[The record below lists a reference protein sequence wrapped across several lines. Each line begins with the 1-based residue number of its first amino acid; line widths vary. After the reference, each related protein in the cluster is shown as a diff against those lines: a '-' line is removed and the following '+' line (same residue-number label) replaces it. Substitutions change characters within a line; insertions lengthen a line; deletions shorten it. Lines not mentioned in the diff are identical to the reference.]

1 VAPTFIWTDGTRPSL
16 SDTAAEDRPG
26 LAQVID
32 LLQHVAAKGVTERRD
47 TQVSTFVTLSLDE
60 LMILVTEVSRSIFEQ
75 LAANLMLRT
84 PEEVAA
90 LREQIQQ
97 LQGAEPMEA
106 KDAGRAERGGFA
118 GNASTAKADF
128 RLPQAESRP
137 TPRPRKAHCETW
149 RYSGRVSS
157 TGTAT

>member
-1 VAPTFIWTDGTRPSL
+1 MAPTFIWTDGTRPSL

-32 LLQHVAAKGVTERRD
+32 LLQHVAAKRETDRRD

-60 LMILVTEVSRSIFEQ
+60 LMILMTEVSRSIFEQ

-106 KDAGRAERGGFA
+106 KDAGRAE
-118 GNASTAKADF
+118 
-128 RLPQAESRP
+128 
-137 TPRPRKAHCETW
+137 
-149 RYSGRVSS
+149 
-157 TGTAT
+157 